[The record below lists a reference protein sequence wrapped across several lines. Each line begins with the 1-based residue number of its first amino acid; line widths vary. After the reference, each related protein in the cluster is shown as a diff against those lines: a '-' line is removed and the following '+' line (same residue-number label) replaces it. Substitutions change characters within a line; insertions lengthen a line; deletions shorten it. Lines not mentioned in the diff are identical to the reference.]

1 MTMTASSTSSPPA
14 QEASSRQ
21 RLLVATER
29 LLLSEGAHSLSLRRI
44 AAEAKLNTA
53 LVSYYFGNLEGLLRE
68 ISVLN
73 LGAMVETRRQWLT
86 QAAAASDPEQRLTL
100 VLEAYALPLWQPTTL
115 CALPSASV
123 IVEELLGWAGTEL
136 RTEMI
141 CTINASVEETV
152 EAMRPLVPHLSDIT
166 LIQRLRML
174 AGAVVFARPRAYA
187 AELFAVRGA
196 GHETTLEE
204 ILQLMRGAL
213 FIAEA

>member
-1 MTMTASSTSSPPA
+1 MTASSTSSHSE
-14 QEASSRQ
+14 QEATSRQ

-29 LLLSEGAHSLSLRRI
+29 LLLNEGAHSLSLRRI

-68 ISVLN
+68 ISALN
-73 LGAMVETRRQWLT
+73 LGAMVETRRQWLAR
-86 QAAAASDPEQRLTL
+86 AAAEADPEQRLTL
-100 VLEAYALPLWQPTTL
+100 VLEAYALPLWQTTTL

-123 IVEELLGWAGTEL
+123 IVEELLGWAGSEL
-136 RTEMI
+136 RAEMI
-141 CTINASVEETV
+141 STINASVEETV
-152 EAMRPLVPHLSDIT
+152 KAMRPLVPHLSDVT

-187 AELFAVRGA
+187 EALFAIRGA
-196 GHETTLEE
+196 GRETTLDE

-213 FIAEA
+213 LIAEA